1 MADIITIPMTAAQFA
16 AARQALAT
24 SPTVTHSAT
33 TSVTSGIVQ
42 SKLID
47 FTYVYDGSAELS
59 MTITARHGIVGHA
72 ATDNQIK
79 AHLQLLLATV

>member
-24 SPTVTHSAT
+24 SPEITHSAT

-42 SKLID
+42 SKVID
-47 FTYVYDGSAELS
+47 FTYVYDGSAELN
-59 MTITARHGIVGHA
+59 MTITARHGLKGNLA
-72 ATDNQIK
+72 SDAQIK
-79 AHLQLLLATV
+79 AHLQLLLAQV